1 MTQVPPP
8 PGSPP
13 PPPPAPP
20 PAQGPGDTGVTVSG
34 PGAPP
39 PKKGLSTGVKVAIGC
54 GIVLLLVL
62 ILMGT
67 CLGFLTKKVSD
78 VGESVVESAEQ
89 HEEANRTIAELEREH
104 PFTPP
109 ADGVLDEE
117 LVDKFWAA
125 TDDAWGRI
133 EDWAKDLHERGERI
147 DQSGGDAGFGDAM
160 AAMRGLSDARLAL
173 VEALDDQ
180 DLSPAAYLW
189 TGRALI
195 QAGEAEAA
203 GGTGVPERNLE
214 IAREHRDRIA
224 ELRRGDDADEPTR
237 GAVYA
242 LATVVLAEGWRG
254 AGVQ

>member
-1 MTQVPPP
+1 
-8 PGSPP
+8 
-13 PPPPAPP
+13 
-20 PAQGPGDTGVTVSG
+20 
-34 PGAPP
+34 
-39 PKKGLSTGVKVAIGC
+39 VKVAIGC
-54 GIVLLLVL
+54 GIVLLLAL

-117 LVDKFWAA
+117 NVDRFFAA
-125 TDDAWGRI
+125 TDDAWERI
-133 EDWAKDLHERGERI
+133 EEWAEDLHERGERI
-147 DQSGGDAGFGDAM
+147 DQAGGEAGFRDAM

-173 VEALDDQ
+173 VEALDEH

-195 QAGEAEAA
+195 QAGEAEA
-203 GGTGVPERNLE
+203 GGGGGVPERNLE
-214 IAREHRDRIA
+214 IARQHRDRIA
-224 ELRRGDDADEPTR
+224 ELRQAGGDAEPGRGS
-237 GAVYA
+237 VFA
-242 LATVVLAEGWRG
+242 LASVVLAEGWRG
-254 AGVQ
+254 AGMP